1 MAHSPYQPLRKFAN
15 MSVTFDPQSIQ
26 ATGKN
31 SGVTIPVATN
41 DTITDCRKDEIRAPP
56 MPHTLKTSLPNEA
69 NAVRATNAF

>member
-26 ATGKN
+26 ATGD
-31 SGVTIPVATN
+31 SVVTIPVATYV
-41 DTITDCRKDEIRAPP
+41 TITACRKDEIRAPP
-56 MPHTLKTSLPNEA
+56 MPHTLKTSLQNEA